1 MYLNEATLLH
11 NVKLRYMKNGIY
23 VRILYIYLR
32 MYLCLYFCFQQVDN
46 YCLRTVFENQ

>member
-23 VRILYIYLR
+23 VRIFARIFVFNKLTIIIQR
-32 MYLCLYFCFQQVDN
+32 S
-46 YCLRTVFENQ
+46 VFENHQKKWR